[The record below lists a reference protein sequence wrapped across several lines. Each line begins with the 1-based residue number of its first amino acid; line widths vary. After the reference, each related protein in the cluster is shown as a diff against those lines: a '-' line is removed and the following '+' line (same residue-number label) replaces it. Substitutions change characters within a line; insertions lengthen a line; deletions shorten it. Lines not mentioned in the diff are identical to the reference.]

1 MLIKERTKKPNF
13 ENINNY
19 FASNQKNI
27 PSKKSI
33 EQKQNKKSTK
43 KSINNFE
50 KITGSS
56 GINITGSQPIVM
68 FKKPSNNKESKSPN
82 PLNSKYVINKT
93 KFDYVSDG
101 GMTQKIQKYNSNNNL
116 NNNKSNNIYHYNN
129 YISEKVHILPNNKN
143 KKNNLEKNKNII
155 NNTNK
160 QKKQILSKTLREF
173 HKRPLIQN
181 NKDNNKEKE
190 INNKT
195 KNSFDEKKIK
205 HKMGNL
211 NIIKNAKLYNKAN
224 NEDSKNQEEQK
235 LTRMKQLVENGVVNE
250 IKKLENKIKIQKKD
264 IKIERKKEVLENQ
277 GLLMNNLNEENNEEE
292 NKSDSYININ
302 FNRQLM
308 SKSTRGFYPRIN
320 NYLFQSEKNNFEEN
334 NINQLK
340 EKKKPS
346 VNPLEFINK
355 INNEK
360 KKLNPNEIYAQN
372 LNIHH
377 SSNMLQKR
385 KLKSGNMELN
395 DSFRHKNSKKPK
407 NIDINNLKIKYKS
420 FKGGI
425 NNKDKDELNDEFPF
439 AHRKNHR
446 TPEELKDFLK
456 KKKIKTKKRRRRYI
470 TRKTQKIIS
479 TL

>member
-1 MLIKERTKKPNF
+1 MLIKERAKKPDF
-13 ENINNY
+13 ENTNNY
-19 FASNQKNI
+19 FTSNQKYI
-27 PSKKSI
+27 PIKKSI

-43 KSINNFE
+43 KSKNNFE
-50 KITGSS
+50 KITGS
-56 GINITGSQPIVM
+56 GDINVTGSQPIVM
-68 FKKPSNNKESKSPN
+68 FKKSSNNKISKSPN
-82 PLNSKYVINKT
+82 PLNSKYTINKT

-101 GMTQKIQKYNSNNNL
+101 GMSQKIQKYNSNNNL
-116 NNNKSNNIYHYNN
+116 NNNKSNNTYHYNN
-129 YISEKVHILPNNKN
+129 YISENDHILPHNKN
-143 KKNNLEKNKNII
+143 KKNNLEKNKNIS

-173 HKRPLIQN
+173 HKRPLMQN

-205 HKMGNL
+205 HKMGNP
-211 NIIKNAKLYNKAN
+211 NIIKSAKLYNRAN

-235 LTRMKQLVENGVVNE
+235 LIRMKQLVENGVVNE
-250 IKKLENKIKIQKKD
+250 IKQLENKIKIQKKD

-277 GLLMNNLNEENNEEE
+277 GLPMKNLNEENEEE
-292 NKSDSYININ
+292 EEKKSDSYININ
-302 FNRQLM
+302 FNRQFM

-320 NYLFQSEKNNFEEN
+320 NYFFQSEKNNNEGN

-346 VNPLEFINK
+346 VNPFEFINK

-360 KKLNPNEIYAQN
+360 KKLNPNEIYSQN

-385 KLKSGNMELN
+385 KIKSGNMELN
-395 DSFRHKNSKKPK
+395 DSFRHKNSKPSKY
-407 NIDINNLKIKYKS
+407 NDVNNLKIKHKS
-420 FKGGI
+420 FKRMTNFHLLTGRI
-425 NNKDKDELNDEFPF
+425 IELQ
-439 AHRKNHR
+439 KN
-446 TPEELKDFLK
+446 
-456 KKKIKTKKRRRRYI
+456 
-470 TRKTQKIIS
+470 
-479 TL
+479 